1 MFNSI
6 EEAIKDLKEGKCIIV
21 IDNEERENEG
31 DLVALADRITPDTI
45 NFMIRF
51 ARGLVCVPITS
62 ERARELNLSL
72 MVTKNNDPNQT
83 AFTVSIDSIDCT
95 TGISAY
101 ERAKT
106 VRDITDRTKKAE
118 DFRRPGHI
126 FPLIA
131 VEGGVLKR
139 EGHTEASVDL
149 AKICNAFPA
158 AVICEIIKDDGH
170 MARVPELLSFAQRYG
185 LKIITISSL
194 IEYRLKNESFV
205 ERVVETNI
213 PTKFGTFKIIG
224 YSDKYNG
231 LEHIALIKG
240 EIKENQSILI
250 RLHSECLTGDVLKSL
265 KCDCGSQLEKS
276 MEMIAEEGTGVLL
289 YLRQEGRG
297 IGLLN
302 KLKAYKLQECGY
314 DTFDANLKL
323 GFPADLRDYKIAAD
337 ILKDLG
343 INEIRILTNNPDKI
357 KKLEK
362 YNIKIAQ
369 RIPLRMD
376 PNIQNYAYLKA
387 KQEKLGHLLNI
398 IDN

>member
-1 MFNSI
+1 MFSSI
-6 EEAIKDLKEGKCIIV
+6 EEAIEDLKEGKCIIV

-31 DLVALADRITPDTI
+31 DLVALADRVTPATI

-62 ERARELNLSL
+62 ERARELNLPL
-72 MVTKNNDPNQT
+72 MVNKNNDPNQT
-83 AFTVSIDSIDCT
+83 AFTVSVDSIDCT

-106 VRDITDRTKKAE
+106 VRDITDLTKKAE
-118 DFRRPGHI
+118 DFRQPGHI

-149 AKICNAFPA
+149 AKMCGAYPA
-158 AVICEIIKDDGH
+158 AVICEIIKDDGN
-170 MARVPELLSFAQRYG
+170 MARVPELLSFAQKHG
-185 LKIITISSL
+185 LKIITITSL
-194 IEYRLKNESFV
+194 IKYRLENESFV

-213 PTKFGTFKIIG
+213 PTKFGTFRIVG
-224 YSDKYNG
+224 YRDKFCG
-231 LEHIALIKG
+231 CEHIAVIKG
-240 EIKENQSILI
+240 EIMEDQPILT

-265 KCDCGSQLEKS
+265 KCDCGLQLEKA
-276 MEMIAEEGTGVLL
+276 MELIEKEDSGVLL

-323 GFPADLRDYKIAAD
+323 GFPADMRDYKIAAD

-343 INEIRILTNNPDKI
+343 INEIKILTNNPDKI
-357 KKLEK
+357 SKLEK
-362 YNIKIAQ
+362 YNIKVTQ
-369 RIPLRMD
+369 RIALEIN
-376 PNIQNYAYLKA
+376 PNEQNYAYLKA
-387 KQEKLGHLLNI
+387 KQEKMGHLLNI
-398 IDN
+398 VKS